1 MAMVAAAIHKLSEA
15 TDKIARGITIA
26 GLLVMLAAIAIQVVG
41 RYIFKAPPIWTDEL
55 ARYAMVWTGL
65 LGATVAFKAA
75 YDPVLFKP
83 PAGRSRMLDRLWR
96 ALQSLTVVIFLGPVL
111 YYSVFSLSGD
121 PTRGFLGRAWGRNM
135 ETLGFPMLA
144 VAIAVPLAA
153 AIILLHLLARWAPV
167 DDPQE

>member
-1 MAMVAAAIHKLSEA
+1 MAKLGAVIHRLSDGVDKVARA
-15 TDKIARGITIA
+15 ITIV
-26 GLLVMLAAIAIQVVG
+26 GLLVMLTAIAIQVVA
-41 RYIFKAPPIWTDEL
+41 RYIFKSPPIWTDEL

-83 PAGRSRMLDRLWR
+83 SAGRSKAFDLFLR
-96 ALQSLTVVIFLGPVL
+96 AMQSAAVGIFLGPVL
-111 YYSVFSLSGD
+111 YYSIFSLNGD
-121 PTRGFLGRAWGRNM
+121 PARGFLGRAWGRSM

-153 AIILLHLLARWAPV
+153 TVILLHLLARWAPAG
-167 DDPQE
+167 DLKD